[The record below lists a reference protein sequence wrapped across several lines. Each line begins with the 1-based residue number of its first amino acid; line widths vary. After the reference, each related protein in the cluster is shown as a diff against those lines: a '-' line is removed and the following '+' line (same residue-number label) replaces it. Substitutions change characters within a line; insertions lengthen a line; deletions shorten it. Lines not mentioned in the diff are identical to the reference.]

1 MTRNI
6 NIEEYI
12 EFKPEYIYIIK
23 PINMV
28 NEERAVGNTYTILA
42 SVKTSF
48 GEPLSQVA
56 PDRTT
61 YVCISISNINQGVDT
76 PCVIDTVIN
85 IVINNTPNFS
95 MLFSPIS
102 INSHFSMTSIVNKT
116 VINSKITILAHK
128 LMTTRVGITD
138 KISKDNTK
146 QVDK

>member
-1 MTRNI
+1 M
-6 NIEEYI
+6 EGYI

-48 GEPLSQVA
+48 GEPLSQAA

-76 PCVIDTVIN
+76 PWVINTVIN

-95 MLFSPIS
+95 ILFSPTN
-102 INSHFSMTSIVNKT
+102 INSHFSMTSTVNKT
-116 VINSKITILAHK
+116 VINSKITILVNR

-138 KISKDNTK
+138 KISKIKTI
-146 QVDK
+146 